1 MRRSC
6 STLLSLALLAA
17 PLGAALAAGPAR
29 PAPKAADKKAAE
41 AAAAVDPAQE
51 LLAALRSGSGDAV
64 EAAEKL
70 CALPPQRST
79 EHILNELA
87 IGVSPKVANVFLD
100 ALAARK
106 DPQSIEV
113 LAVYANHRSPELRKK
128 ALTALG
134 TIPGPQV
141 VPVLIAALSDSTT
154 DVRATAAE
162 ALGRRRERTAEG
174 PLLKLLS
181 RGDSAAA
188 PALGAIGGPDT
199 ARGLGEL
206 VGTLP
211 DRLLIATLGELLKR
225 GDFGPDP
232 LRLEVVQTLGK
243 LAGTETVDALSDFI
257 KGTDKEKEK
266 YKTARAEAL
275 KIIELRTAK

>member
-1 MRRSC
+1 M
-6 STLLSLALLAA
+6 
-17 PLGAALAAGPAR
+17 
-29 PAPKAADKKAAE
+29 
-41 AAAAVDPAQE
+41 
-51 LLAALRSGSGDAV
+51 
-64 EAAEKL
+64 
-70 CALPPQRST
+70 
-79 EHILNELA
+79 
-87 IGVSPKVANVFLD
+87 FLD

-113 LAVYANHRSPELRKK
+113 LAVYASHRSPELRKK

-134 TIPGPQV
+134 AIPGPQV

-243 LAGTETVDALSDFI
+243 LAGTETVDALPDFI